1 MTRYVALLG
10 SINVG
15 GNRLS
20 MADLRE
26 AMQREDFENVETVVA
41 SGNVLFDHDE
51 RPTEGLGEKIAH
63 LVAERFDIRTF
74 AAVRSKEELERT
86 LADSPFAGKGEDKL
100 VHVHFLSRPANS
112 RTVRQAHRRPGRSR
126 ARKACAGP
134 ARIAHRLRRRRRQ
147 FEADERLHRS
157 PARLQGNGPQRPFDQ
172 QDYREVRLMART
184 ASTPEQQSVRVL
196 KVGERVRHILSEL
209 LARGEAHDETLTAH
223 AVSVTE
229 VRMTPDLRNA
239 AAYVKP
245 LLGEDEA
252 VVLKALRTNTAFFQR
267 EVAKRLGLKFAPKLQ
282 FKPDESFDEADRI
295 EKLLAD
301 PKVARDLGDEDES

>member
-1 MTRYVALLG
+1 
-10 SINVG
+10 
-15 GNRLS
+15 
-20 MADLRE
+20 
-26 AMQREDFENVETVVA
+26 
-41 SGNVLFDHDE
+41 
-51 RPTEGLGEKIAH
+51 
-63 LVAERFDIRTF
+63 
-74 AAVRSKEELERT
+74 
-86 LADSPFAGKGEDKL
+86 
-100 VHVHFLSRPANS
+100 
-112 RTVRQAHRRPGRSR
+112 
-126 ARKACAGP
+126 
-134 ARIAHRLRRRRRQ
+134 
-147 FEADERLHRS
+147 
-157 PARLQGNGPQRPFDQ
+157 
-172 QDYREVRLMART
+172 MART
-184 ASTPEQQSVRVL
+184 TSTPEQQSVRVL

-295 EKLLAD
+295 ERLLAD
-301 PKVARDLGDEDES
+301 PKVARDLGDNGD